1 MLEIAESFQIT
12 LSTLCTDPVP
22 SLLSASCP
30 AAVLLDEKDFV
41 LTGLCKVMGVI
52 VESKW
57 MAFQRRGDCV
67 LDHVFHLGYLSYFV
81 SKQATNRVMGLQKEH
96 S

>member
-1 MLEIAESFQIT
+1 MQLIEKVSKEICFRLCVNLMLEIAESFQIT

-52 VESKW
+52 VESK
-57 MAFQRRGDCV
+57 
-67 LDHVFHLGYLSYFV
+67 
-81 SKQATNRVMGLQKEH
+81 
-96 S
+96 

>member
-1 MLEIAESFQIT
+1 
-12 LSTLCTDPVP
+12 
-22 SLLSASCP
+22 
-30 AAVLLDEKDFV
+30 
-41 LTGLCKVMGVI
+41 
-52 VESKW
+52 